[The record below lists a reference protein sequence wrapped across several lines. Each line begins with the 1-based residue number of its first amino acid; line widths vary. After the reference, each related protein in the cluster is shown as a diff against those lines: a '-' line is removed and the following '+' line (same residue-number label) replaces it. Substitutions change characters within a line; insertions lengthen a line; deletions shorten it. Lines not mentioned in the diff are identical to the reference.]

1 MSAPAVGTGGI
12 DVPSTLGPPMASPV
26 DTVMYT
32 THLLFAALWTGGVVL
47 FVVGVLPAG
56 VSGDIRPEPLATVT
70 DRLTTLSRA
79 SALLLFLSGGHMAG
93 TRYTVESLTGGT
105 RGYLVLTMI
114 ALWFALAALVEVG
127 GSKMRDGLDA
137 EKVRTPA
144 HEARPFYLAGAVVS
158 LALLVVAGLLI
169 AGVA

>member
-1 MSAPAVGTGGI
+1 MFPPLSAPV
-12 DVPSTLGPPMASPV
+12 MASPV

-56 VSGDIRPEPLATVT
+56 VAGDIRPGPLAAVT
-70 DRLTTLSRA
+70 GRLTTISRA

-93 TRYTVESLTGGT
+93 TRYTVESLTGST
-105 RGYLVLTMI
+105 RGYLVLAMI
-114 ALWFALAALVEVG
+114 ALWFTLAALVEIG
-127 GSKMRDGLDA
+127 GSKMRDGLGA

-144 HEARPFYLAGAVVS
+144 REARPFYRAGAVVS